1 MVGIE
6 RKAEICLVYFPAMK
20 PAEVTIRDL
29 DLEETSPLLAKDA
42 RNGAPAGSDHELL
55 YLNDFTAA
63 VSSSLTSK
71 TV

>member
-1 MVGIE
+1 VVGVE
-6 RKAEICLVYFPAMK
+6 RKYVWCISRNETGRG
-20 PAEVTIRDL
+20 TIRDL

-42 RNGAPAGSDHELL
+42 RNGAPAGSDEELF

-63 VSSSLTSK
+63 VSSSLTSN

>member
-1 MVGIE
+1 MSGV
-6 RKAEICLVYFPAMK
+6 FPGN
-20 PAEVTIRDL
+20 ETGRSTIRDL

-42 RNGAPAGSDHELL
+42 RNGAPAGSDDELL